1 MKWTNYKSID
11 NGKKTEITY
20 PDGTKEIIDI
30 EFDKYMDTVMDKLIE
45 ETK

>member
-30 EFDKYMDTVMDKLIE
+30 EFDKYMVGNLFLGRYHNE
-45 ETK
+45 